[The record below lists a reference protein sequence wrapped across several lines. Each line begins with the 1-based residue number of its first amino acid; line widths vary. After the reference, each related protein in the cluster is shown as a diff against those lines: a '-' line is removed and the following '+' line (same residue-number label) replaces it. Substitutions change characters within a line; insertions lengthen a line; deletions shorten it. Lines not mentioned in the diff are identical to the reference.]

1 MMDQSDS
8 IMILYAERCAVC
20 GRPKGPKTAFCKS
33 CYFSLPAEVRKSLW
47 MQVGAGFE
55 DAYENAVA
63 VLTEMRERA
72 AIAAEGK
79 VEEMR

>member
-1 MMDQSDS
+1 MDQSDS
-8 IMILYAERCAVC
+8 IMILHAERCAVC
-20 GRPKGPKTAFCKS
+20 GRAKGPKTAFDKG
-33 CYFSLPAEVRKSLW
+33 CYFSLPKEVQRSLW

-72 AIAAEGK
+72 AIAAEGSGGNI
-79 VEEMR
+79 R